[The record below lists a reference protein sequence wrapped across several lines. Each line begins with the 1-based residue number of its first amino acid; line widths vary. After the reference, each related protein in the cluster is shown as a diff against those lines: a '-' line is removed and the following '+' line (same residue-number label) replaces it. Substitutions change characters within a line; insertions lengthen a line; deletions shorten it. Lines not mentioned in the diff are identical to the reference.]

1 MILFIVG
8 LIIGVI
14 LMCLLQISKEAD
26 RRNEIKVKVIKDEQN
41 KKIKSIKISKLIAT
55 RWYVNEYFSDEE
67 AEVAKRVLNY
77 FKEFKYSVIFRY
89 RSDGK
94 FYPAD
99 PVRHFCR

>member
-1 MILFIVG
+1 MILFIGG

-41 KKIKSIKISKLIAT
+41 KKIESIKISKLITT

-67 AEVAKRVLNY
+67 AEVAERVLNY
-77 FKEFKYSVIFRY
+77 FKEYYIITR
-89 RSDGK
+89 
-94 FYPAD
+94 
-99 PVRHFCR
+99 

>member
-55 RWYVNEYFSDEE
+55 RWYVNEYFCDEE

-77 FKEFKYSVIFRY
+77 FKEYYIITR
-89 RSDGK
+89 
-94 FYPAD
+94 
-99 PVRHFCR
+99 